1 MSSPEVRQS
10 SSASQH
16 IPSTEKAQR
25 EWQLRFGG
33 AGGGGGGGSASS
45 SPAGSGSAPAGSDA
59 AARTILAAMTPPV
72 SAGSLQQNG
81 DCFGED
87 VHRNGSGLR
96 TFS

>member
-1 MSSPEVRQS
+1 MS
-10 SSASQH
+10 A
-16 IPSTEKAQR
+16 TERA
-25 EWQLRFGG
+25 
-33 AGGGGGGGSASS
+33 A

-72 SAGSLQQNG
+72 TAGSLQQNG

-96 TFS
+96 ALALALATDMAGKCLFTFDCHGR

>member
-1 MSSPEVRQS
+1 MS
-10 SSASQH
+10 A
-16 IPSTEKAQR
+16 TERA
-25 EWQLRFGG
+25 
-33 AGGGGGGGSASS
+33 A

-72 SAGSLQQNG
+72 PAGSLRQNG

-96 TFS
+96 APALALALALATDMAGKCLFTFDCHGR